1 MPKWSLV
8 NSKALC
14 RDSITARIL
23 EYCSQLA
30 NPIYFFSL
38 VKDMNKTKNIQNKN
52 KNKLFV
58 ASIAMVVAL
67 ALIANPMVAMD
78 DAFATKK
85 KKGNV
90 AQQAID
96 QSQSSVQNAL
106 CVSGTG
112 TFVSCN
118 NFSFQN
124 QKNTGNNALAQ
135 QGSGK
140 GGNSAEQSIS
150 QSQSSK
156 QNSQVVSGG
165 DTIGSGNNV
174 NVQNQENSGNNAL
187 AQQGNGK
194 GGNSAEQSI
203 SQSQSSSQNSQVVS
217 GGDTIGS
224 GNNFNSQS
232 QTNSGSN
239 AAAQS

>member
-1 MPKWSLV
+1 
-8 NSKALC
+8 
-14 RDSITARIL
+14 
-23 EYCSQLA
+23 
-30 NPIYFFSL
+30 
-38 VKDMNKTKNIQNKN
+38 MNKTNIHNKN

-58 ASIAMVVAL
+58 ASIAIVVTL
-67 ALIANPMVAMD
+67 ALITSPLMAMD

-90 AQQAID
+90 AQQAIE

-118 NFSFQN
+118 NLSFQN

-135 QGSGK
+135 QGGNGK

-150 QSQSSK
+150 QSQSSEQNSQVVSGGDTIGSGNNINVQNQENSGNNALAQQGGNGK
-156 QNSQVVSGG
+156 GGNSAEQSISQSQSSEQNSQVVSGG

-174 NVQNQENSGNNAL
+174 NVQ
-187 AQQGNGK
+187 
-194 GGNSAEQSI
+194 
-203 SQSQSSSQNSQVVS
+203 
-217 GGDTIGS
+217 
-224 GNNFNSQS
+224 S

>member
-1 MPKWSLV
+1 
-8 NSKALC
+8 
-14 RDSITARIL
+14 
-23 EYCSQLA
+23 
-30 NPIYFFSL
+30 
-38 VKDMNKTKNIQNKN
+38 MNKTKNIHNKS
-52 KNKLFV
+52 LFV
-58 ASIAMVVAL
+58 ASIVIVVAL
-67 ALIANPMVAMD
+67 ALITSPIMAMD

-90 AQQAID
+90 AQQAIS
-96 QSQSSVQNAL
+96 QSQASVQNAL
-106 CVSGTG
+106 CVSGSG

-118 NFSFQN
+118 NLSFQN

-135 QGSGK
+135 QGENGKGSGNSAEQSISQSQSSEQNSQVVSGGDTFGSGNNINVQNQENSGNNALAQQGGDGK

-150 QSQSSK
+150 QSQSSE

-174 NVQNQENSGNNAL
+174 NVQ
-187 AQQGNGK
+187 
-194 GGNSAEQSI
+194 
-203 SQSQSSSQNSQVVS
+203 
-217 GGDTIGS
+217 
-224 GNNFNSQS
+224 S

>member
-1 MPKWSLV
+1 
-8 NSKALC
+8 
-14 RDSITARIL
+14 
-23 EYCSQLA
+23 
-30 NPIYFFSL
+30 
-38 VKDMNKTKNIQNKN
+38 MNKTNIHNKN

-58 ASIAMVVAL
+58 ASIAIVVAL
-67 ALIANPMVAMD
+67 ALITSPIMAMD

-90 AQQAID
+90 AQQAIE
-96 QSQSSVQNAL
+96 QSQSSIQNAL
-106 CVSGTG
+106 CVSGSG

-135 QGSGK
+135 QGGNGK

-150 QSQSSK
+150 QSQSSN

-174 NVQNQENSGNNAL
+174 NVQ
-187 AQQGNGK
+187 
-194 GGNSAEQSI
+194 
-203 SQSQSSSQNSQVVS
+203 
-217 GGDTIGS
+217 
-224 GNNFNSQS
+224 S